1 MNQTKVTVLI
11 QFLNSFISGI
21 LTIALP
27 LLMKKR
33 NIDIVTIGLI
43 FACLPMIFQLTRMLF
58 AVVSDFLGRKL
69 FFVLNGFLNIFSSSV
84 YYLAY
89 TPLHF
94 LLGKV
99 TEGTKSAS
107 LWAVNRA
114 FLLEESGRRTKALLH
129 LRTSAYVSMAVG
141 SLLAGILIIWFSFTN
156 TLLLCVAVGAIVVP
170 TSLLLTERKKRS
182 GFSKK
187 GALHFLDLRKK
198 EKMFRIFFV
207 LFFVMG
213 LSFGFKGGYVFPL
226 FLEENRFDAEAIGFL
241 IGGQTLLAGL
251 SLYLFSRKAKLERL
265 ILLSG
270 FLYSLFLLSLVF
282 SSHLSAAFLV
292 VMFGFAEGLV
302 GGGSEGILAKI
313 TGEKS
318 YGTDIGLL
326 MMGLH
331 GGTTISLA
339 MSGFLIALRGFA
351 VPFLSSALVFPIF
364 YVSAYFLLKQ
374 QRIDRIKTLGFGKS

>member
-1 MNQTKVTVLI
+1 LNQTKVTVLI
-11 QFLNSFISGI
+11 QFLNSFISGV

-27 LLMKKR
+27 LLMKER

-156 TLLLCVAVGAIVVP
+156 TLLLCVVVGAIVVP

-182 GFSKK
+182 DFSKK

-251 SLYLFSRKAKLERL
+251 SLYLFSTKAKLEKL

-292 VMFGFAEGLV
+292 VMFGFADGLV

-351 VPFLSSALVFPIF
+351 VPFLSSALIFPIF

-374 QRIDRIKTLGFGKS
+374 QRLDRIKILGFGKS

>member
-1 MNQTKVTVLI
+1 
-11 QFLNSFISGI
+11 
-21 LTIALP
+21 
-27 LLMKKR
+27 MKAR
-33 NIDIVTIGLI
+33 NIDIITIGLI

-58 AVVSDFLGRKL
+58 AVISDFLGRKL
-69 FFVLNGFLNIFSSSV
+69 FFVLNGFLNILSSSV

-89 TPLHF
+89 TPLQF

-129 LRTSAYVSMAVG
+129 LRTSAFVSMAVG
-141 SLLAGILIIWFSFTN
+141 SLFAGVLIIWVSFQN
-156 TLLLCVAVGAIVVP
+156 TLLLCVIIGAIAVP
-170 TSLLLTERKKRS
+170 MSLLLTERKKRS
-182 GFSKK
+182 GFSRK

-213 LSFGFKGGYVFPL
+213 LSFGFKGSYVFPL
-226 FLEENRFDAEAIGFL
+226 FLEENRFDAEAIGVF
-241 IGGQTLLAGL
+241 IGVQTLLAGL
-251 SLYLFSRKAKLERL
+251 SLYLFSRKAELEKL
-265 ILLSG
+265 ILVSG

-292 VMFGFAEGLV
+292 VMFGFADGLV

-331 GGTTISLA
+331 AGTTISLA
-339 MSGFLIALRGFA
+339 LSGFLIALWGFA
-351 VPFLSSALVFPIF
+351 VPFLSSALIFPIF
-364 YVSAYFLLKQ
+364 YVFAYFLLKQ
-374 QRIDRIKTLGFGKS
+374 QRLDKIKTLGFGKP